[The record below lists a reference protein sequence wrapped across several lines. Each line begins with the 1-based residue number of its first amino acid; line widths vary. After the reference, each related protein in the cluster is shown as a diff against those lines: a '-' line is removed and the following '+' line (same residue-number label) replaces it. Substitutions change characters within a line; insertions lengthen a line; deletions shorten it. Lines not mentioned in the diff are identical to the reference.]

1 MTLTLSLLAGALI
14 VGVFAGW
21 RGARPSDFLRPRMV
35 PWRFIMLLAGALA
48 TQNIALKA
56 AADALRAELDFIQG
70 TRSWKVT
77 APLRKMKGRGA
88 S

>member
-1 MTLTLSLLAGALI
+1 MAAMSMTLTLSLLAGALI

-48 TQNIALKA
+48 FLLMIHV
-56 AADALRAELDFIQG
+56 G
-70 TRSWKVT
+70 TLLGVT
-77 APLRKMKGRGA
+77 PRGT
-88 S
+88 

>member
-1 MTLTLSLLAGALI
+1 MSMTLTLSLLAGALI

-48 TQNIALKA
+48 FLLVIHLATL
-56 AADALRAELDFIQG
+56 LG
-70 TRSWKVT
+70 VT
-77 APLRKMKGRGA
+77 PRGA
-88 S
+88 

>member
-48 TQNIALKA
+48 FLLMIHIGTLLGVTQ
-56 AADALRAELDFIQG
+56 RG
-70 TRSWKVT
+70 T
-77 APLRKMKGRGA
+77 
-88 S
+88 